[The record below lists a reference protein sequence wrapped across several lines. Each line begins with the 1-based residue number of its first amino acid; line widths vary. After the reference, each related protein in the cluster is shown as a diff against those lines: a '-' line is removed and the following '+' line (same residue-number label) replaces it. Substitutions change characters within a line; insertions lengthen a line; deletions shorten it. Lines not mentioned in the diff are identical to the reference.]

1 MEWFYLLLTLK
12 YIVKHFLET
21 EKEFMLKASR
31 RNAMVPGLDCI
42 PLDAND
48 DHVTA
53 LMFANEN
60 HELWKNGGDMELS
73 IPVHC
78 SDSPIV
84 YSPIFGSIAVIDV
97 MFSPFPDDADPVKLA
112 QWEKEPDGSW
122 RSGEERDTYGWH
134 TKFWNWAEPGKDI
147 NIAADQ
153 YMTYYAE
160 EGEEVVWVMYAGR
173 ESATKPHI
181 DYSNADLNA
190 RRKAKDMDLPMDE
203 EYMMK
208 LLKKTFDV

>member
-1 MEWFYLLLTLK
+1 MHSN
-12 YIVKHFLET
+12 IVKHFLET

-31 RNAMVPGLDCI
+31 RNVMVPGLDCI
-42 PLDAND
+42 PLDSTED
-48 DHVTA
+48 RITY

-60 HELWKNGGDMELS
+60 HELWKNGGDMKLTV
-73 IPVHC
+73 PVHF
-78 SDSPIV
+78 SDSPVV

-97 MFSPFPDDADPVKLA
+97 SFTPYPDDADPVKLT

-134 TKFWNWAEPGKDI
+134 TKFWNWTEPGNDI

-160 EGEEVVWVMYAGR
+160 EGEEVVWAMYAGR
-173 ESATKPHI
+173 ENTNRSHI
-181 DYSNADLNA
+181 EYSNADLNEV
-190 RRKAKDMDLPMDE
+190 RKSADVELPMDE
-203 EYMMK
+203 DYMIK
-208 LLKKTFDV
+208 LLKKTFDI